1 MLNSL
6 ISKLNPN
13 AELTPEDRTIYASKL
28 EYIASKTDE
37 LENCEKNASD
47 LSEKMKTID
56 KQIQQLESTI
66 SERQRNYNK
75 ISGSIQRLTDTI
87 KGFKYVAEATKE
99 TWNKF
104 EGIEKMIE
112 AEERKKEEVEKEK
125 ENEKNIKLT
134 SSTEELLKSM
144 EIPALN
150 EESAEDIVEK

>member
-1 MLNSL
+1 
-6 ISKLNPN
+6 
-13 AELTPEDRTIYASKL
+13 
-28 EYIASKTDE
+28 
-37 LENCEKNASD
+37 
-47 LSEKMKTID
+47 MKTID
-56 KQIQQLESTI
+56 EQIQRLEYTI

-112 AEERKKEEVEKEK
+112 AEEKKKEE
-125 ENEKNIKLT
+125 NEKAIKLT

-150 EESAEDIVEK
+150 EESAEDVVEK

>member
-13 AELTPEDRTIYASKL
+13 AELTPEDRTVYASKL

-37 LENCEKNASD
+37 LEKCEKNAAD
-47 LSEKMKTID
+47 ISENMKTID
-56 KQIQQLESTI
+56 KQIQQLEYTI

-112 AEERKKEEVEKEK
+112 AEEKKKEE
-125 ENEKNIKLT
+125 NEKAIKLT

-150 EESAEDIVEK
+150 EESAEDVVEK